1 MVICLNVH
9 LIYAAV
15 GAEWTFNTII
25 VFPFCPS
32 LLLSDNTKLFW
43 MLLMLS
49 QLSSHNTRV
58 NL

>member
-9 LIYAAV
+9 VIYAAV

-32 LLLSDNTKLFW
+32 LLLLDNTKLFW
-43 MLLMLS
+43 MVLMLF
-49 QLSSHNTRV
+49 QLSGHNTRV
-58 NL
+58 KL